1 MSGSGLVLDGLSYA
15 YDTRA
20 GDVLQ
25 KVNGTAPPGAIVG
38 ILGPNGSGKSTLLR
52 LVAGI
57 LPPRTGG
64 IALDGVDMAVLDPRA
79 RARTFA
85 FVPQQTVLEFDY
97 SVRDVVAMGRAPHQN
112 WFGHETPIDRE
123 AIDRALSDCSLEDL
137 RERAF
142 LSLSGGE
149 RQRVTIA
156 RALAQQTPWL
166 LLDEPTAHLD
176 LKHRESLFQLLES
189 LHRKRDLGA
198 LFVTHEPDHAERL
211 CSHVWML
218 KEGRV
223 AFEGPVEQMR
233 AEVPRVF
240 DLEPNPG

>member
-1 MSGSGLVLDGLSYA
+1 MTAPGLTLDGLCYA
-15 YDTRA
+15 YDPRA
-20 GDVLQ
+20 GDVLRN
-25 KVNGTAPPGAIVG
+25 VSGSAPPGTIVG

-57 LPPRTGG
+57 LPPRSGD
-64 IALDGVDMAVLDPRA
+64 IRLDGQNMAALDPRA

-112 WFGHETPIDRE
+112 WFGHETINDRE
-123 AIDRALSDCSLEDL
+123 AIDRALSDCRLEAL

-149 RQRVTIA
+149 RQLVTIA
-156 RALAQQTPWL
+156 RALTQQTPWL

-176 LKHRESLFQLLES
+176 LKHRESLFQLLEA

-198 LFVTHEPDHAERL
+198 LFVTHEPDHAQRL